1 MKFRLTVALIFCG
14 LALMFFGGKGL
25 FFKILPAQD
34 LYTEECNWD
43 KLHSGQHVQAN
54 VDLIFYPFI
63 VYSSDGNDTKAVYYL
78 PDLRT
83 DGEKYFMANYMG
95 IEVKAKNFDKYNQL
109 ADVCE
114 RYWFLNEDITADEIT
129 KIPVDGYLRKM
140 KDDELNYLKQDLKDL
155 GYDASELDD
164 IIVPYVMVENDTTP
178 IAGLGMLAGGF
189 VLLAGGVVM
198 AIFSFRKR

>member
-1 MKFRLTVALIFCG
+1 MKFRLTVVLLMCG
-14 LALMFFGGKGL
+14 AVLAFLGGRSL
-25 FFKILPAQD
+25 YFRIMPAHD
-34 LYTEECNWD
+34 LYTEECDWD
-43 KLHSGQHVQAN
+43 KLHSGQRVQAN

-63 VYSSDGNDTKAVYYL
+63 VYSRDGSDTKAVYYL

-109 ADVCE
+109 AETCE
-114 RYWFLNEDITADEIT
+114 RYWLLNEDISESDII

-140 KDDELNYLKQDLKDL
+140 TKDELSYLEQDLKKL

-164 IIVPYVMVENDTTP
+164 IIVPYVMVENDSTP
-178 IAGLGMLAGGF
+178 IASLGMLVGGIVLFAGG
-189 VLLAGGVVM
+189 AVM
-198 AIFSFRKR
+198 AVFSFKK